1 MLKEENS
8 VKESF
13 KLLSKISI
21 NIIKEKRKYNP
32 PIHCDD
38 DLHKTKLSSIFL
50 ILSKIVEPVEVK
62 PEIASK

>member
-38 DLHKTKLSSIFL
+38 DLHKRIRN
-50 ILSKIVEPVEVK
+50 
-62 PEIASK
+62 